1 MTPRP
6 SAMLALASRR
16 CAMIEARTFHRH
28 ARQAAVSALASAC
41 LLALIAAPVQA
52 QSNATTQGNSTTQG
66 SSAAQGN
73 STAQGSAPA
82 NTNPTTP
89 CPPASTTNAS
99 TTNAS
104 TGTSNSST
112 STANGAATNA
122 ATGTGTSDGGAGFD
136 ISGSKPIDI
145 SADNGIEWRKQD
157 KVYIARGNAL
167 AVQCDQSVSA
177 DTLTGFYSND
187 SNHIDRMTADG
198 NVVIKNAH
206 QTAYGQHADYDTNT
220 KLLIMTGDNLKS
232 VNDKGDV
239 MTARDRMEY
248 WKDRDTVVAR
258 GNVYSI
264 HGDTKVRSDLQVGYF
279 HVNTAGKKVLY
290 QMEATG
296 NVQTVTTKQTATSDK
311 MVYNLETKVAVLTG
325 HVKIQQDNNV
335 STGDRAELNTATNVS
350 RILSQPGTGTGRVHV
365 TIGPKNNNN
374 SSTTGTTPG
383 TTGGASGGTGNN
395 TTKSKNNATGGGTG
409 TGNTTKP

>member
-1 MTPRP
+1 MTPRR
-6 SAMLALASRR
+6 SAMLAPASRR
-16 CAMIEARTFHRH
+16 CAMIEARGFHR
-28 ARQAAVSALASAC
+28 QVSRTTMRVLASAC
-41 LLALIAAPVQA
+41 LLMLVVLPVQA
-52 QSNATTQGNSTTQG
+52 QNNAAAQDNSTTQG
-66 SSAAQGN
+66 SSTAQGN
-73 STAQGSAPA
+73 STAPGSTPA
-82 NTNPTTP
+82 AANPTTP
-89 CPPASTTNAS
+89 CAPASTTNTG
-99 TTNAS
+99 TTN
-104 TGTSNSST
+104 T
-112 STANGAATNA
+112 GAANNSA
-122 ATGTGTSDGGAGFD
+122 ATGTGGAAATGTADSGAGLD
-136 ISGSKPIDI
+136 ISGNKPIDI

-206 QTAYGQHADYDTNT
+206 QTAYGQHADYDTTT

-232 VNDKGDV
+232 VTDKGDV
-239 MTARDRMEY
+239 TTARDRMEY

-296 NVQTVTTKQTATSDK
+296 NVQTVTSKQTAWSDK
-311 MVYNLETKVAVLTG
+311 TVYNLETKIAVLTG

-335 STGDRAELNTATNVS
+335 TTGDRAELNTATNVS

-365 TIGPKNNNN
+365 TIGPKNNSN
-374 SSTTGTTPG
+374 SSTTGTN
-383 TTGGASGGTGNN
+383 GGANSGGTGNT
-395 TTKSKNNATGGGTG
+395 TTKSKSNTTGGGTG
-409 TGNTTKP
+409 TGNTTQP